1 MPMPDFANP
10 FSGVIPDRIL
20 TFGELTRA
28 IRLSQA
34 AELEAIHLYEAM
46 AEATDNALAAEV
58 LRDIANEERVHVGEF
73 QRLLSILLPDE
84 DAFLAQGAQ
93 EVNEMAAGTSG
104 APAEAS
110 GEAAPPS
117 AQAEVV
123 PVIGSLRNA

>member
-1 MPMPDFANP
+1 MPDFANP
-10 FSGVIPDRIL
+10 FSGVTPGRIL

-28 IRLSQA
+28 LRLSQA

-84 DAFLAQGAQ
+84 DSFLAQGAQ
-93 EVNEMAAGTSG
+93 EVNEMAAGASG
-104 APAEAS
+104 AATDS
-110 GEAAPPS
+110 GADS
-117 AQAEVV
+117 AQPEV